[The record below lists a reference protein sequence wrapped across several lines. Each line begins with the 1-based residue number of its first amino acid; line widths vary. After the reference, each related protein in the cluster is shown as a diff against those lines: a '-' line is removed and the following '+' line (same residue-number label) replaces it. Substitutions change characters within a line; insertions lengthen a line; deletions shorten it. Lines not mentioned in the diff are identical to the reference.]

1 MGIYPLNLNLQ
12 ANRKCTWSQKSTQF
26 MLTHTCMGVLNGN
39 LESKLGS
46 LSVYTANF
54 GTIMHTLISVLD
66 GIPN

>member
-1 MGIYPLNLNLQ
+1 
-12 ANRKCTWSQKSTQF
+12 

-46 LSVYTANF
+46 FSVYTANF